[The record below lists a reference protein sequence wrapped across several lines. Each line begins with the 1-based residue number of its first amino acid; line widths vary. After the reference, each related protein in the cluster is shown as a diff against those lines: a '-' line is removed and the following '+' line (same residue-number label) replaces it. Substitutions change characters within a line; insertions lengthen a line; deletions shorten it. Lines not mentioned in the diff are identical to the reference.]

1 MTAVKSR
8 SPGKLTLQ
16 HQLSISF
23 MACVFGLAL
32 FTSMVSAWQGARQ
45 ISDTLM
51 AQSMAVASSLASQS
65 TLALLSAS
73 PDNASEAVAAT
84 LAMPGVLRVELRKAD
99 GGTLLARGAVLPA
112 GASSPSGVNRSLPMA
127 YLAAEDDDAW
137 HFIAPV
143 WTRPEPTPFDV
154 VEPKAEYLGHV
165 RLVHSK
171 STLSRLKANIYVVN
185 LLSAFFFAALF
196 LVVIRILTLRVTRPL
211 RSLSTAMDRAG
222 QGETRLRASEEGPRD
237 LQSMAQSFNRMMRA
251 LEDRGEEL
259 ARHQD
264 HLEDLVRE
272 RTSELQQARD
282 RAEVASQAKTSFLAR
297 MSHELRTPLN
307 AILGYAQ
314 LLKMDRALSP
324 RQRNGVDTIHDS
336 GEHLL
341 MLIVDILDLSRI
353 ESGKTELRP
362 EPVSLRSFL
371 GGLSD
376 IIRVKAE
383 EKGLYFDLSVDPSLP
398 PSVLVDDKRL
408 RQILLNLLSNSVKF
422 TEMGVVRLAVRPVQ
436 QEDASL
442 AGPDGYVALRF
453 EIQDTGAGIGTDDL
467 ARIFEPFEQAGSA
480 DSRSAGTGLGL
491 AICRQLVRLM
501 GSDIHVSSQIG
512 AGSLF
517 WFELSLPALD
527 AIGLKGDVES
537 PQEAQAHIAGYEGAR
552 QSVLV
557 VDDVPAN
564 RQMLVDLLSPLGF
577 VVMQAVDGQAAIEA
591 TLARRPDLILMDQAM
606 PVMDGLAAIRWLR
619 QHDLDQGLAPLPILL
634 LSAHASADD
643 EAAALAA
650 GANAFLAKPV
660 CRTALLNLIQRQ
672 LGLVWQYD
680 NDQNRY
686 VA

>member
-1 MTAVKSR
+1 MSTVKQR

-23 MACVFGLAL
+23 MAGVFGLAL

-65 TLALLSAS
+65 SLALLSGS

-99 GGTLLARGAVLPA
+99 GGTLLARGAVMPA
-112 GASSPSGVNRSLPMA
+112 GASSPSSVSRPMSMA

-154 VEPKAEYLGHV
+154 VEPKPEYLGHV

-185 LLSAFFFAALF
+185 LLSAFFFAVVF
-196 LVVIRILTLRVTRPL
+196 LIVIRILTKRVTRPL
-211 RSLSTAMDRAG
+211 RSLSSAMDRAG
-222 QGETRLRASEEGPRD
+222 QGEAQLRASEEGPRD
-237 LQSMAQSFNRMMRA
+237 VQRMAQAFNRMMRA
-251 LEDRGEEL
+251 LEERGDEL

-272 RTSELQQARD
+272 RTTELQQARD

-314 LLKMDRALSP
+314 LLKMDRALTP
-324 RQRNGVDTIHDS
+324 RQRSGVDTIHDS

-371 GGLSD
+371 GGLAD
-376 IIRVKAE
+376 IIRVKAQ
-383 EKGLYFDLSVDPSLP
+383 EKGVDFELSVDPSLP
-398 PSVLVDDKRL
+398 PSVLVDDQRL
-408 RQILLNLLSNSVKF
+408 RQILLNLLSNAVKF
-422 TEMGVVRLAVRPVQ
+422 TQKGVVRFTVRPTPQ
-436 QEDASL
+436 DDNALEAP
-442 AGPDGYVALRF
+442 AGYVALRF
-453 EIQDTGAGIGTDDL
+453 EIQDTGTGIGADDL

-480 DSRSAGTGLGL
+480 ESRSAGTGLGL

-501 GSDIHVSSQIG
+501 GSDIHINSQAG
-512 AGSLF
+512 TGSLF
-517 WFELSLPALD
+517 WFDLSLPALD
-527 AIGLKGDVES
+527 AIGLKGDTEV
-537 PQEAQAHIAGYEGAR
+537 PQEQAHIVGYEGAR

-557 VDDVPAN
+557 VDDVQAN
-564 RQMLVDLLSPLGF
+564 RQMLVDLLTPLGF
-577 VVMQAVDGQAAIEA
+577 VVHQAADGQAAIDD
-591 TLARRPDLILMDQAM
+591 TLVRRPHLILMDQAM
-606 PVMDGLAAIRWLR
+606 PIMDGLDAIRWLR
-619 QHDLDQGLAPLPILL
+619 QHDRDQGHGRLPILL

-643 EAAALAA
+643 EAAALVA
-650 GANAFLAKPV
+650 GADAFLPKPV
-660 CRTALLNLIQRQ
+660 CREALLNLIQQQ
-672 LGLVWQYD
+672 LGLVWQRED
-680 NDQNRY
+680 DQNRY

>member
-1 MTAVKSR
+1 MTAVKTR

-73 PDNASEAVAAT
+73 PDNANEAVAAT

-112 GASSPSGVNRSLPMA
+112 GASSPSGVNLSLPMA

-196 LVVIRILTLRVTRPL
+196 LAVIRILTLRVTRPL

-383 EKGLYFDLSVDPSLP
+383 EKGLYFDLSVEPSLP

-422 TEMGVVRLAVRPVQ
+422 TEMGVVRLAVRPMP

-512 AGSLF
+512 TGSLF
-517 WFELSLPALD
+517 WFDLSLPALD

-537 PQEAQAHIAGYEGAR
+537 SQDAQVHIAGYEGAR

-564 RQMLVDLLSPLGF
+564 RQMLVDLLTPLGF
-577 VVMQAVDGQAAIEA
+577 VVLQATDGQVAIDA
-591 TLARRPDLILMDQAM
+591 TLSRRPDLILMDQAM

-619 QHDLDQGLAPLPILL
+619 QHDMDHGQAPLPILL
-634 LSAHASADD
+634 LSAHASVDD

-660 CRTALLNLIQRQ
+660 CRTALLDLIQRQ

>member
-1 MTAVKSR
+1 MTVVKQR

-112 GASSPSGVNRSLPMA
+112 GASSPSGVNHALPAA

-272 RTSELQQARD
+272 RTSELRQARD

-383 EKGLYFDLSVDPSLP
+383 EKGLYFDLSVEPSLP

-422 TEMGVVRLAVRPVQ
+422 TEMGVVRLAVRPMP

-480 DSRSAGTGLGL
+480 DSRAAGTGLGL

-512 AGSLF
+512 TGSLF
-517 WFELSLPALD
+517 WFDLSLPALD
-527 AIGLKGDVES
+527 AIGLKGEMES
-537 PQEAQAHIAGYEGAR
+537 PLAAQAHIVGYEGAR

-564 RQMLVDLLSPLGF
+564 RQMLVDLLTPLGF
-577 VVMQAVDGQAAIEA
+577 VVLQATDGQAAIDA
-591 TLARRPDLILMDQAM
+591 TLSRRPDLILMDQAM

-619 QHDLDQGLAPLPILL
+619 QHDVDHAQATLPILL
-634 LSAHASADD
+634 LSAHASSDA

-660 CRTALLNLIQRQ
+660 CRTALLDLIQHQ
-672 LGLVWQYD
+672 LGLVWQHD

>member
-1 MTAVKSR
+1 MSTVTQR

-23 MACVFGLAL
+23 MVGVFGLAL

-45 ISDTLM
+45 ISDTLQ
-51 AQSMAVASSLASQS
+51 AQSMALASSLASQS
-65 TLALLSAS
+65 TLALLSGS

-99 GGTLLARGAVLPA
+99 GGTLLARGAVLPV
-112 GASSPSGVNRSLPMA
+112 GASSPSSVNRTLPMA

-154 VEPKAEYLGHV
+154 VEPKPEYLGHV

-171 STLSRLKANIYVVN
+171 SALSRLKANIYVVN
-185 LLSAFFFAALF
+185 LLSAFFFAVVF
-196 LVVIRILTLRVTRPL
+196 LVVIRILTKRVTRPL
-211 RSLSTAMDRAG
+211 RSLSSAMDRAG
-222 QGETRLRASEEGPRD
+222 QGEVQLRASEEGPRD
-237 LQSMAQSFNRMMRA
+237 LQRMAQAFNRMMRA

-272 RTSELQQARD
+272 RTLELQQASD

-314 LLKMDRALSP
+314 LLKMDRDLTP
-324 RQRNGVDTIHDS
+324 RQRSGVDTIHDS

-362 EPVSLRSFL
+362 EPVSLRSFM
-371 GGLSD
+371 GGLAD

-383 EKGLYFDLSVDPSLP
+383 EKGVHFELSVAPSLP
-398 PSVLVDDKRL
+398 PSVLVDDQRL
-408 RQILLNLLSNSVKF
+408 RQVLLNLLSNAVKF
-422 TEMGVVRLAVRPVQ
+422 TERGVVCLTVRPTPQ
-436 QEDASL
+436 QDVALEMPP
-442 AGPDGYVALRF
+442 GHVALRF
-453 EIQDTGAGIGTDDL
+453 EIQDTGTGINADDL

-480 DSRSAGTGLGL
+480 ESRAAGTGLGL

-501 GSDIHVSSQIG
+501 GSDIHIDSQVG
-512 AGSLF
+512 TGSLF
-517 WFELSLPALD
+517 WFDLSLPALD
-527 AIGLKGDVES
+527 AIGLKGDTEE
-537 PQEAQAHIAGYEGAR
+537 PQAQAHIVGYEGAR

-564 RQMLVDLLSPLGF
+564 RQMLVDLLTPLGF
-577 VVMQAVDGQAAIEA
+577 VVHQAADGQAAIDD
-591 TLARRPDLILMDQAM
+591 TRVRRPHLILMDQAM

-619 QHDLDQGLAPLPILL
+619 QHDQEQGHGHLPILL
-634 LSAHASADD
+634 LSAHASADN
-643 EAAALAA
+643 EAAALEA
-650 GANAFLAKPV
+650 GADAFLPKPV
-660 CRTALLNLIQRQ
+660 CRDALLDLIQQQ
-672 LGLVWQYD
+672 LGLVWKRED
-680 NDQNRY
+680 DQNRY

>member
-1 MTAVKSR
+1 MSTVKQR

-23 MACVFGLAL
+23 MAGVFGLAL

-65 TLALLSAS
+65 SLALLSGS

-99 GGTLLARGAVLPA
+99 GGTLLARGAVMPA
-112 GASSPSGVNRSLPMA
+112 GASSPSSVSRPMSMA

-154 VEPKAEYLGHV
+154 VEPKPEYLGHV

-185 LLSAFFFAALF
+185 LLSAFFFAVVF
-196 LVVIRILTLRVTRPL
+196 LIVIRILTKRVTRPL
-211 RSLSTAMDRAG
+211 RSLSSAMDRAG
-222 QGETRLRASEEGPRD
+222 QGEAQLRASEEGPRD
-237 LQSMAQSFNRMMRA
+237 VQRMAQAFNRMMRA
-251 LEDRGEEL
+251 LEERGDEL

-272 RTSELQQARD
+272 RTTELQQARD

-314 LLKMDRALSP
+314 LLKMDRALTP
-324 RQRNGVDTIHDS
+324 RQRSGVDTIHDS

-371 GGLSD
+371 GGLAD

-383 EKGLYFDLSVDPSLP
+383 EKGVHFELSVAPSLP
-398 PSVLVDDKRL
+398 PSVLVDEQRL
-408 RQILLNLLSNSVKF
+408 RQVLLNLLSNAVKF
-422 TEMGVVRLAVRPVQ
+422 TERGVVCLTVRPTPQ
-436 QEDASL
+436 QDAPQERL
-442 AGPDGYVALRF
+442 PGLVALRF
-453 EIQDTGAGIGTDDL
+453 EIQDTGTGIGADDL
-467 ARIFEPFEQAGSA
+467 VRVFEPFEQAGSA
-480 DSRSAGTGLGL
+480 ESRAAGTGLGL

-501 GSDIHVSSQIG
+501 GSDIHIDSQVG
-512 AGSLF
+512 TGSLF
-517 WFELSLPALD
+517 WFDLSLPELD
-527 AIGLKGDVES
+527 AIGLKGDTEVS
-537 PQEAQAHIAGYEGAR
+537 PEQAHIVGYEGAR
-552 QSVLV
+552 QSILV
-557 VDDVPAN
+557 VDDVQAN
-564 RQMLVDLLSPLGF
+564 RQMLVDLLTPLGF
-577 VVMQAVDGQAAIEA
+577 VVHQAADGQAAIDD
-591 TLARRPDLILMDQAM
+591 TLARRPHLILMDQAM
-606 PVMDGLAAIRWLR
+606 PVMDGLDAIRWLR
-619 QHDLDQGLAPLPILL
+619 QHDRDQGHGRLPILL

-643 EAAALAA
+643 EAAALVA
-650 GANAFLAKPV
+650 GADAFLPKPV
-660 CRTALLNLIQRQ
+660 CREALLNLIQQQ
-672 LGLVWQYD
+672 LGLVWQRED
-680 NDQNRY
+680 DQNRY